1 MKIQLNLKKLY
12 MSDNN
17 AIPELLKIGEIFY
30 NAKNTIINSN
40 DIDFVNELDI
50 SSKSKELKELKELCN
65 SIIETRM
72 SVSFIY

>member
-1 MKIQLNLKKLY
+1 

-40 DIDFVNELDI
+40 DIDFINELDI
-50 SSKSKELKELKELCN
+50 SSKSKELKELKDLCN

-72 SVSFIY
+72 SVR

>member
-1 MKIQLNLKKLY
+1 

>member
-1 MKIQLNLKKLY
+1 

-40 DIDFVNELDI
+40 DIDFINELDI
-50 SSKSKELKELKELCN
+50 SSKSKELKELKDLCN

-72 SVSFIY
+72 SVRYYLLISYLI

>member
-1 MKIQLNLKKLY
+1 

-40 DIDFVNELDI
+40 DIDFINELDI
-50 SSKSKELKELKELCN
+50 SSKSKELKELKDLCN

-72 SVSFIY
+72 SVRYYMISYLI

>member
-1 MKIQLNLKKLY
+1 

-40 DIDFVNELDI
+40 DIDFINELDI
-50 SSKSKELKELKELCN
+50 SSKSKELKELKDLCN

-72 SVSFIY
+72 SVRYYLLFSYLI

>member
-1 MKIQLNLKKLY
+1 

-72 SVSFIY
+72 SVSFNL

>member
-1 MKIQLNLKKLY
+1 

-40 DIDFVNELDI
+40 DIDFINELDI
-50 SSKSKELKELKELCN
+50 SSKSKELKELKDLCN

-72 SVSFIY
+72 SVRYYLLVSYLI